1 MSVSSRLLSEIF
13 SLKKR
18 EMVSL
23 IGSGGKTTL
32 LYLLAGELARRGWKA
47 ILTTTTHLKKP
58 DGEDLPLILEED
70 EETLLGR
77 VRETLQEFPSVLA
90 ARSCSPE
97 GKLDGLGGDV
107 IDKLLNLAETDVV
120 LVEADGARM
129 KSLKAYAPHEPVIP
143 SATTQIL
150 VVIGIDCVGQ
160 PLSEE
165 CVHRP
170 ALAAEA
176 LGVREGELITPE
188 SVVHLITS
196 PGGYL
201 ERAKP
206 GRVTVILN
214 KVDGFPELQWALE
227 VSRGIAPDPRVSQ
240 VVLRGDYLSG
250 GLWDLGKGA

>member
-1 MSVSSRLLSEIF
+1 MPLRSRLLSEIF
-13 SLKKR
+13 GIEKK
-18 EMVSL
+18 EIIS
-23 IGSGGKTTL
+23 ITGSGGKTTL
-32 LYLLAGELARRGWKA
+32 LFLLAGELARRGFKA

-58 DGEDLPLILEED
+58 DVEDLPLIIDED
-70 EETLLGR
+70 EETLLGQ
-77 VRETLQEFPSVLA
+77 VRETLHKFPSVLA

-97 GKLDGLGGDV
+97 GKLDGLSGDF
-107 IDKLLNLAETDVV
+107 IGKLLNLAETDVV

-129 KSLKAYAPHEPVIP
+129 KSLKGYAPHEPVIP

-150 VVIGIDCVGQ
+150 VVVGLDCVGR

-165 CVHRP
+165 YVHRP
-170 ALAAEA
+170 ALAAKV
-176 LGVREGELITPE
+176 LGLQEGELITPE

-201 ERAKP
+201 ERAQP

-227 VSRGIAPDPRVSQ
+227 VSHGIAPDPRVTR

-250 GLWDLGKGA
+250 GIWDLGKGA